1 MRKLVLALTGLI
13 AIGAGARAET
23 GTLATSGFW
32 RAFGGSADN
41 GSPVCGLQTNFGSG
55 RVAGSFL
62 LKWFYG
68 QDFLTVQLFHVG
80 WAIPAGVQ
88 APVTVVLDGQ
98 RWNVLGKASAR
109 SDILEFYVL
118 RPKVRAF
125 IHDFTASDTMLVT
138 FDAGTAAPWTAS
150 LRGNSAVMGEMVR
163 CVLRSAARDGETPFD
178 YARDAQPYSPPAAAA
193 VPQPFA
199 TDRPAPAAPPQTF
212 VKARDGKAIEGKST
226 D

>member
-1 MRKLVLALTGLI
+1 MRTLALALI
-13 AIGAGARAET
+13 ASTALGAGARAET

-41 GSPVCGLQTNFGSG
+41 GSPVCGLQTNFGAG

-62 LKWFYG
+62 LKWYYG

-80 WAIPAGVQ
+80 WAIPPGVQ
-88 APVTVVLDGQ
+88 APVTVMLDGQ

-125 IHDFTASDTMLVT
+125 IHDFTAANTMLVT
-138 FDAGTAAPWTAS
+138 FDAGSTAPWTAS
-150 LRGNSAVMGEMVR
+150 LRGNSVALDEMVR
-163 CVLRSAARDGETPFD
+163 CVLRSAARDAETPFD
-178 YARDAQPYSPPAAAA
+178 YARDAQPYSPPYAGA
-193 VPQPFA
+193 PQPFA
-199 TDRPAPAAPPQTF
+199 ADRPAPAPPQTF
-212 VKARDGKAIEGKST
+212 VKAREGKSIEGKST

>member
-1 MRKLVLALTGLI
+1 MRKVALALVGL
-13 AIGAGARAET
+13 AAFGSVARAET
-23 GTLATSGFW
+23 STLATSGFW

-41 GSPVCGLQTNFGSG
+41 GSPVCGVQTNFGSG

-80 WAIPAGVQ
+80 WAIPAGAQ

-118 RPKVRAF
+118 HPKVRAF
-125 IHDFTASDTMLVT
+125 LHDFTAANTMLVT

-150 LRGNSAVMGEMVR
+150 LRGDSAVMGDMVQ
-163 CVLRSAARDGETPFD
+163 CVLRSAARDAPTPFD
-178 YARDAQPYSPPAAAA
+178 YARDAQPFAAPYAA
-193 VPQPFA
+193 TSQPFA
-199 TDRPAPAAPPQTF
+199 ADQPTPAPPQTF
-212 VKARDGKAIEGKST
+212 VKAREGGKSIEGKST